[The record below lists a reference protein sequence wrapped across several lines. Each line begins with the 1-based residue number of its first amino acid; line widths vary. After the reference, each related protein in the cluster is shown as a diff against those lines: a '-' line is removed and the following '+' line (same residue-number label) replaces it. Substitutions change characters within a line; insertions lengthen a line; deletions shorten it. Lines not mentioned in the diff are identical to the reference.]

1 MGEAVGSVLGLGIV
15 GGWGGVLLDSVVH
28 LLKK

>member
-1 MGEAVGSVLGLGIV
+1 MGEAVGSVLGLGVV